1 MKHFPILLVAALV
14 LVLGGCRQ
22 NASRAEGPIPIIF
35 ETDMGND
42 VDDVLA
48 LDLIHKAQDAGQAR
62 LLMVGLNKSG
72 LSSAEFI
79 DIMDIWYGYPDV
91 PIGFAFDGPQTNPRR
106 NFNDTVCLCKKADG
120 SPAFKRSLKDYSSLP
135 EAHLLYRKI
144 LAGQPDGSVVIASVG
159 FSTNLARLM
168 ETGPDTYS
176 RLSGMEL
183 IRKKVRLLSVMA
195 GDFAKPEHAEYNVVT
210 DIPAAKKVLEE
221 WPGEVVLSPFD
232 VGMAVQYPA
241 ASIEKDF
248 TWADPHPLVK
258 AYEAYIQMPYDRATW
273 DPTAVLY
280 ALDGEKWFTVSEPGF
295 VTVDAGGHTSFRPDV
310 KGNRKYL
317 SVTPEQASAILKHFL
332 VVVPKKPAARE

>member
-1 MKHFPILLVAALV
+1 MMKHFPILLVAALV

-195 GDFAKPEHAEYNVVT
+195 GDFAKPEHAEYNAALAEHRDDPCVFFAEPGWAFVPMTEDLIQLLTFPEVYVT
-210 DIPAAKKVLEE
+210 DQQSLKPMQDYVGNADEA
-221 WPGEVVLSPFD
+221 VVYID
-232 VGMAVQYPA
+232 VSKFWSSGYDSEALLKR
-241 ASIEKDF
+241 I
-248 TWADPHPLVK
+248 ADETDYKQAEPL
-258 AYEAYIQMPYDRATW
+258 
-273 DPTAVLY
+273 
-280 ALDGEKWFTVSEPGF
+280 F
-295 VTVDAGGHTSFRPDV
+295 VTGLSET
-310 KGNRKYL
+310 YL
-317 SVTPEQASAILKHFL
+317 IHK
-332 VVVPKKPAARE
+332 